1 MDKLK
6 STVVAASVESA
17 RECGAGDAAHAPRA
31 RAALRGGHTSTN
43 ALSLEEVGPK
53 LAAVAMS
60 DFFSSR
66 GEAAFCQAGVVAP
79 PDSLTGETRCDSGD
93 WF

>member
-1 MDKLK
+1 MGKLK
-6 STVVAASVESA
+6 STVVAVSVEST

-31 RAALRGGHTSTN
+31 RIALRGEHSPMN
-43 ALSLEEVGPK
+43 VLSLEGVNPE
-53 LAAVAMS
+53 LAGTAMS
-60 DFFSSR
+60 DFFASR
-66 GEAAFCQAGVVAP
+66 SEAAFCQAGVVAP